1 MIDSYLAQDIWWKQ
15 RTGDDEYGQPALAAA
30 VQSKGRWVE
39 KRRVVRAK
47 DGREVLSEVSVTLAA
62 DHEVAAGDQL
72 SSDGES
78 YVEVIAVS
86 RGVGIGGEIV
96 TTRAF
101 C

>member
-1 MIDSYLAQDIWWKQ
+1 VSAYLAQDIWWKQ
-15 RTGDDEYGQPALAAA
+15 ATGNDGYGQPVVARA

-39 KRRVVRAK
+39 KRRVVRSK
-47 DGREVLSEVSVTLAA
+47 DGRELLSEISVTLPGE
-62 DHEVAAGDQL
+62 HEVAAGDQL

-86 RGVGIGGEIV
+86 RAPGLGGDAL
-96 TTRAF
+96 TTRVF